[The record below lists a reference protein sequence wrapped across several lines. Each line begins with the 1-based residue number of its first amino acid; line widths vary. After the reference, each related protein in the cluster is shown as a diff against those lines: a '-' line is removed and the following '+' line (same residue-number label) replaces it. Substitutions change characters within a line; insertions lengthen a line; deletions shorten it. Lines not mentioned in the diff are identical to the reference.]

1 MDFKKYYLD
10 QALGNSYPVYRGS
23 AFQKGYGLGGYFR
36 KFFSWALPLLKEH
49 GLPIA
54 KNVGK
59 EIVQN
64 IASIANDAI
73 EGKNIKESAKEKI
86 KSSFNKIKQG
96 KGIKGSVNLK
106 KIQIKKNR

>member
-73 EGKNIKESAKEKI
+73 EGKNIKESAKEKF
-86 KSSFNKIKQG
+86 KSSFDKINQTG
-96 KGIKGSVNLK
+96 KGY
-106 KIQIKKNR
+106 